1 MITEDGSVRFRRE
14 TKLTRQ
20 EIKRKR
26 IMRGKVCRAGKIRT
40 DWISLSRVGK
50 VREINK
56 MREWDFSFL
65 SKKFVTRVRKL
76 GDFNISQ
83 FAFAQYLRAYKW
95 IAARKSICIPARGW
109 HFSRMGYITAL
120 NDIIMSTLTSALSLI
135 ISRRHSIPKRLKS
148 GNYTIWS
155 I

>member
-1 MITEDGSVRFRRE
+1 MITEDGNVWFRRE

-26 IMRGKVCRAGKIRT
+26 MESVPRRQNTDTA

-148 GNYTIWS
+148 GNYAIWS